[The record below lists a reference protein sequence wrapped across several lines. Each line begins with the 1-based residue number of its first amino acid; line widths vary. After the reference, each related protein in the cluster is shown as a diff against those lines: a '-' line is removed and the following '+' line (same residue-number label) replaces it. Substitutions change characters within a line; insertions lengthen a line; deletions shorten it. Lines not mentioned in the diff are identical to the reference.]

1 MELWAIVL
9 SSLFIV
15 SFISLFGKK
24 IMTKIS
30 KLFTKSFMEIPLR
43 HFTFLMSNIDNIII
57 ISVFFLFGIL
67 YVVYYDVDLGKSTK
81 NKELKSEKHKFSF
94 KENLENSN
102 EIKKTVEVV
111 KGIDVSDIE
120 QKALMKIMDLDIERD
135 LQVTNYE
142 NICDEN
148 DIHKLKQKCSL
159 LTNKDT
165 CNKPKCCTWCNNKG
179 KCSAANNNFPIFDED
194 MNCFS

>member
-1 MELWAIVL
+1 M
-9 SSLFIV
+9 
-15 SFISLFGKK
+15 
-24 IMTKIS
+24 
-30 KLFTKSFMEIPLR
+30 
-43 HFTFLMSNIDNIII
+43 
-57 ISVFFLFGIL
+57 

-81 NKELKSEKHKFSF
+81 NKELKSEKRKFSF

-120 QKALMKIMDLDIERD
+120 QKALMKIMDLDVERD

-165 CNKPKCCTWCNNKG
+165 CNKPNGTWCNNKG